1 MRSMNYP
8 LMEMPFKITSFEL
21 LTKKQAEQYF
31 QWFLEVKESRMQQ
44 LEDFISQSGGS
55 ISLDKTPESLV
66 GLWKWFED
74 RIEWEDKTEKEI
86 ADESSSIPE
95 QFRDVVPVSTKK
107 LSVQTLVLA
116 MDISIYW
123 GETLIANN
131 AGVHWGYKTSPK
143 KLEGVN
149 RPQLIFDAMD
159 GLATFPYAM
168 ILVCIRKSSREKNE
182 NRLYDLF
189 KTWSRNAQG

>member
-1 MRSMNYP
+1 MNYP

-116 MDISIYW
+116 MDISIY
-123 GETLIANN
+123 
-131 AGVHWGYKTSPK
+131 
-143 KLEGVN
+143 
-149 RPQLIFDAMD
+149 
-159 GLATFPYAM
+159 
-168 ILVCIRKSSREKNE
+168 
-182 NRLYDLF
+182 
-189 KTWSRNAQG
+189 

>member
-1 MRSMNYP
+1 
-8 LMEMPFKITSFEL
+8 MEMPFKITSFEL
-21 LTKKQAEQYF
+21 MTKKQAEQYF

-74 RIEWEDKTEKEI
+74 RIDWEDKTEKEI

-107 LSVQTLVLA
+107 LSVQTLALA

-123 GETLIANN
+123 GETLITNN
-131 AGVHWGYKTSPK
+131 TGVHWGYKTSPK

-149 RPQLIFDAMD
+149 RPQLILDAMD

-168 ILVCIRKSSREKNE
+168 ILVCIRKSSKEKSE
-182 NRLYDLF
+182 NRLYDLY

>member
-1 MRSMNYP
+1 
-8 LMEMPFKITSFEL
+8 
-21 LTKKQAEQYF
+21 
-31 QWFLEVKESRMQQ
+31 MQQ

-107 LSVQTLVLA
+107 LSVQTLALA

-131 AGVHWGYKTSPK
+131 TGVHWGYKTSPK

-149 RPQLIFDAMD
+149 RPQLILDAMD

-168 ILVCIRKSSREKNE
+168 ILVCIRKSSKEKSE
-182 NRLYDLF
+182 NRLYDLY